1 LQYHNYYKI
10 ASIREER
17 YIISHDYNPEALARN
32 LIAFRRILWREM
44 IRSTVK
50 DSSEFDI
57 SLLQF
62 LTLFLLITESEMTVK
77 RVAALLG
84 RSESATSRMLDQLVA
99 RGLVC
104 RREGER
110 DRRVKRVSLSENG
123 RSFVAALEQKR
134 AATQIM
140 VMKYLSPEERAVV
153 AQAMQ
158 LLADAA
164 RRHAG
169 EHTESETTGTEHTD
183 E

>member
-1 LQYHNYYKI
+1 LQ
-10 ASIREER
+10 AFGRGR
-17 YIISHDYNPEALARN
+17 YTISHDYNPDTLARD
-32 LIAFRRILWREM
+32 LITFRRILWREM
-44 IRSTVK
+44 IRSTVRG
-50 DSSEFDI
+50 SSEFDI
-57 SLLQF
+57 SSLQL
-62 LTLFLLITESEMTVK
+62 LTLFLLMSEGEMTVK
-77 RVAALLG
+77 RVAAFLG
-84 RSESATSRMLDQLVA
+84 RSESATSRMLDQLVV

-123 RSFVAALEQKR
+123 RAFVAALEQKR
-134 AATQIM
+134 AEAQMI

-164 RRHAG
+164 RRHAD
-169 EHTESETTGTEHTD
+169 EHTEPETTGTDNAD